1 MISFIG
7 VLLHISPISTEVF
20 MSIFS
25 GIISQ
30 QFKEIYR
37 QAIDALLEDNALTI
51 PCTIKYGST
60 KPIYCD
66 NCEMDPIANR
76 SSNIYNNTGPNPFED
91 NTICPVCL
99 GKGFINSNNTE
110 TIYMAVLFNGAGWLQ
125 WGSKTVQIPDGM
137 AQSICKSELSSRIKN
152 ADSIIFNGDES
163 NIYTLAGDPE
173 LVGLGDTNYAIT
185 MWKRQ

>member
-1 MISFIG
+1 
-7 VLLHISPISTEVF
+7 
-20 MSIFS
+20 MSIFN
-25 GIISQ
+25 GIISPQ
-30 QFKEIYR
+30 LKQIYN

-60 KPIYCD
+60 QPSYCN
-66 NCEMDPIANR
+66 NCEIDPVSNR
-76 SSNIYNNTGPNPFED
+76 SSNLYNNIGPNAFED

-99 GKGFINSNNTE
+99 GKGYIDANKNE

-137 AQSICKSELSSRIKN
+137 AQTLCKSELIPKLKN
-152 ADSIIFNGDES
+152 ADYIMFNNDES